1 MPFKPLSLIDP
12 MILLVPHPK
21 TEHSPLKPLPV
32 SGPQAVV
39 QYARIDVK
47 SRT

>member
-1 MPFKPLSLIDP
+1 MPFNPLSLIDP
-12 MILLVPHPK
+12 AIILIPHPK
-21 TEHSPLKPLPV
+21 QEHTPLKPLPV

-47 SRT
+47 SVA